1 MTTLEKLF
9 AKHKD
14 WIYTVRSFGCRP
26 EIAEDIVQEMYIRI
40 NRLIKQ
46 EGLNINYNKS
56 EINYFYIY
64 KTLKTL
70 YGDLLRKNKKIKK
83 VDIKALNKYIQ
94 EEQEEVKEID
104 VNKKMK
110 ELNSVLQTTYWYD
123 RKIFEI
129 ISNGETI
136 ANLSR
141 KTGIS
146 YASLYNTYRNVKT
159 IIKNN
164 IEWD

>member
-1 MTTLEKLF
+1 
-9 AKHKD
+9 
-14 WIYTVRSFGCRP
+14 
-26 EIAEDIVQEMYIRI
+26 MYIRI

>member
-1 MTTLEKLF
+1 MTTLEKLS

-14 WIYTVRSFGCRP
+14 WVYTVRSFGCRA
-26 EIAEDIVQEMYIRI
+26 EAAEDIVQEMYLRI
-40 NRLIKQ
+40 NRLINN
-46 EGLNINYNKS
+46 EGLNINYNKT

-104 VNKKMK
+104 INKKMK
-110 ELNSVLQTTYWYD
+110 ELNSILDTTYLYD
-123 RKIFEI
+123 RKVFEI
-129 ISNGETI
+129 NSNGETI
-136 ANLSR
+136 AELSR
-141 KTGIS
+141 KTGI
-146 YASLYNTYRNVKT
+146 YNASLYNT
-159 IIKNN
+159 
-164 IEWD
+164 